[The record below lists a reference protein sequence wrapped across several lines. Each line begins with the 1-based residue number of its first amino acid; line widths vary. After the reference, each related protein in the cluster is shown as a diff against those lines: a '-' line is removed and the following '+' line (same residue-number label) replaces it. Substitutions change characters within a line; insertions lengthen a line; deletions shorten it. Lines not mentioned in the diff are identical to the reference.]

1 MEFLVPICLHMKVV
15 VLLNEHD
22 FILTVVKGSKE
33 HPERPGYICTCE
45 SFYTTEPSNSST
57 NAIST
62 VYQQLFRTKTKFSGP
77 MIMGFDKPAICEK
90 LLEGVLF
97 RPYFI
102 NLELIRVFVF
112 GIARS
117 ENDQWGYAGI
127 GFMSSFW
134 FQLSKQ
140 RCLFL
145 QEFDEDVCRVTI
157 MYKTEVEKTYCESTP
172 DLVWEKIFSEQGTK
186 IAKLKTFTGRVLF
199 GIENTITT
207 IDSSYKNSFLFIERL
222 G

>member
-1 MEFLVPICLHMKVV
+1 M
-15 VLLNEHD
+15 
-22 FILTVVKGSKE
+22 
-33 HPERPGYICTCE
+33 
-45 SFYTTEPSNSST
+45 
-57 NAIST
+57 
-62 VYQQLFRTKTKFSGP
+62 
-77 MIMGFDKPAICEK
+77 
-90 LLEGVLF
+90 EGVLF

-117 ENDQWGYAGI
+117 ENDQWGYAGM

-199 GIENTITT
+199 GIENTITQRLIQATKIPSCSLSDWDSDVLMEKVFSYHLKRRT
-207 IDSSYKNSFLFIERL
+207 ISNVDCHKFLSKWQEQGTIIELHSNLKQLYPIDYKFSERELSAWRMMLRNIGCHDITPFSRQDSKVRIK
-222 G
+222 